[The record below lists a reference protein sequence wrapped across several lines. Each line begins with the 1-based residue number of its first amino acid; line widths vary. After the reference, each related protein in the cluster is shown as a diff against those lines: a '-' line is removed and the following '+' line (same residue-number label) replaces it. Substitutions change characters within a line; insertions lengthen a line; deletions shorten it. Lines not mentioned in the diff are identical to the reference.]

1 VLPVPN
7 LSQVGKTFEK
17 ALALA
22 LRVDGYERLFG
33 FRNSAGAVQTYYIN
47 CLHISDVGALKSLTS
62 SPNMMFVGDAVVICF
77 TADLSAAVDHFPQPK
92 ERMWVDNTFYSIL
105 RATER
110 HGVATFAL
118 EIVKS

>member
-1 VLPVPN
+1 VPSF
-7 LSQVGKTFEK
+7 SQVGNTFQK

-22 LRVDGYERLFG
+22 LQVDGYERAFG
-33 FRNSAGAVQTYYIN
+33 FRNAAGAVQTFYIN

-77 TADLSAAVDHFPQPK
+77 TSDISAAVDHFPQPR
-92 ERMWVDNTFYSIL
+92 ERMWVDNTLYSIL

-110 HGVATFAL
+110 HGIATFAL